1 MNGTVEVIAV
11 HTVECAG
18 EVHRPGAK
26 FLLPAHAL
34 SDLLRLGSVRQV
46 HEMVEPAIVEAPTPK
61 TKRRY
66 TRRKKG

>member
-11 HTVECAG
+11 HTVECSG

-26 FLLPAHAL
+26 FYLPQHAL
-34 SDLLRLGSVRQV
+34 SDLLRLGSVRLIPIA
-46 HEMVEPAIVEAPTPK
+46 VEPTVIETPAPK

>member
-18 EVHRPGAK
+18 QIHRRGAK
-26 FLLPAHAL
+26 FLLPEHAL
-34 SDLLRLGSVRQV
+34 PDLLRLGSVRLPIQA
-46 HEMVEPAIVEAPTPK
+46 VEPAVAEAPAPK
-61 TKRRY
+61 PKRRY